1 MPIYE
6 FRNKKNGKTF
16 EESMSISAKEEY
28 LKNNP
33 NIEQI
38 FSTFN
43 MGDPVKLGI
52 TRPPADFQ
60 KYVLGKVKE
69 KTSKRLG
76 KAIERRYTIP
86 KEI

>member
-6 FRNKKNGKTF
+6 FRNKKTGKTF

>member
-6 FRNKKNGKTF
+6 FRSKKTGKTF
-16 EESMSISAKEEY
+16 EENMSISAKEEY

-33 NIEQI
+33 NIEQV
-38 FSTFN
+38 FTQFN
-43 MGDPVKLGI
+43 MGDPIRLGI
-52 TRPPADFQ
+52 TKPPADFS

-86 KEI
+86 REW